1 MVLLPFTN
9 LVCPLDGEVLRLS
22 EHGSAWQCNKGHSFD
37 VAKQGYV
44 NLLSVQH
51 KRSKDPGDSKA
62 MVAARREFLNSGYYQ
77 PIAAAISEAVFAE
90 AAKSSGFQE
99 CFTVL
104 DAGCGEGYYLR
115 ELLQHSGANHSA
127 LSVVGIDISK
137 WAIQAAAK
145 QPLLE
150 VTAEPASPNNSHAR
164 LSAKDKANASVHWIV
179 GTNAQMPIADAS
191 LDCVLCVF
199 GFPVFHEFY
208 RVLKP
213 GGVLVMLD
221 PTNQHLLEL
230 RELIYLELKPERK
243 RVLSSGE
250 RTGED
255 ADTLTKVNGSVNSGS
270 FTNEHSRL
278 VEYALELPSNAAVQ
292 NLLSM
297 TPHLFRAPAE
307 GKARVANLQQL
318 SVRVAV
324 AVTILRKGE

>member
-1 MVLLPFTN
+1 MVLLSFTD
-9 LVCPLDGEVLRLS
+9 LVCPLDGERLCLS
-22 EHGSAWQCNKGHSFD
+22 EYGSSWECNKGHSFD

-62 MVAARREFLNSGYYQ
+62 MVEARRQFLNSGYYQ

-90 AAKSSGFQE
+90 AAGISGSEE

-115 ELLQHSGANHSA
+115 ELLQHPDANNST
-127 LSVVGIDISK
+127 LSVVGIDVSK

-145 QPLLE
+145 QSL
-150 VTAEPASPNNSHAR
+150 VDVYVYPASENNSLAGLTAKAKAR
-164 LSAKDKANASVHWIV
+164 SSGHWIV

-191 LDCVLCVF
+191 IDCVLCIF
-199 GFPVFHEFY
+199 GFPVFSEFY
-208 RVLKP
+208 RVLRP

-221 PTNQHLLEL
+221 PTSQHLLEL
-230 RELIYLELKPERK
+230 RELIYPKLNSERK
-243 RVLSSGE
+243 RVL
-250 RTGED
+250 RTGEHTGQGTD
-255 ADTLTKVNGSVNSGS
+255 VNTKVSCGVNAGS
-270 FTNEHSRL
+270 FANECTRL
-278 VEYALELPSNAAVQ
+278 VEYSLELSSNTAVR

-307 GKARVANLQQL
+307 GKARVANLQGL
-318 SVRVAV
+318 SVRAAV
-324 AVTILRKGE
+324 TVTILRKGE